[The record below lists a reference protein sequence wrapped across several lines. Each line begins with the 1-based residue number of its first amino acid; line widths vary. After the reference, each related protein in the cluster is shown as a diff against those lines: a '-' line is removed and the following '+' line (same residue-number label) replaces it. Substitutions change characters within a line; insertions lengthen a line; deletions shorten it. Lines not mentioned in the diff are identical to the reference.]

1 MRKLANHFVRGLA
14 IIAPLALTVFIVY
27 QVFVT
32 VDRWLHLSIPG
43 LGFLIA
49 VVAITLVG
57 MLGSGLVTRG
67 LMAALDELVAKV
79 PLVRLVY
86 SSFRDLIDAFV
97 GERRRFRRAVSVALS
112 EDGAIKA
119 IGFVTRESMDTF
131 GLTDQVAV
139 YLPLSYSFA
148 GHLVLVPTSRITP
161 LAIEGADAMAFV
173 VSGGVADSARH
184 PSG

>member
-1 MRKLANHFVRGLA
+1 MRRLANHFVRGLA
-14 IIAPLALTVFIVY
+14 IIAPLGITIFIVY
-27 QVFVT
+27 QIFVT
-32 VDRWLHLSIPG
+32 VDRWLQLSIPG

-49 VVAITLVG
+49 VVSITLVG
-57 MLGSGLVTRG
+57 MLGSGLVSRG
-67 LMAALDELVAKV
+67 LLAALDELVARV

-119 IGFVTRESMDTF
+119 IGFVTRESMDAF
-131 GLTDQVAV
+131 GLADQVAV

-148 GHLVLVPTSRITP
+148 GHLVVVPARRVTP
-161 LAIEGADAMAFV
+161 LPIEGADAMAFV

>member
-1 MRKLANHFVRGLA
+1 MRRLANHFVRGLA
-14 IIAPLALTVFIVY
+14 ITAPLALTLFIVW

-32 VDRWLHLSIPG
+32 VDRWLQLSIPG
-43 LGFLIA
+43 LGFLLA
-49 VVAITLVG
+49 VAIITVVG

-67 LMAALDELVAKV
+67 IMAAFDELVAKV

-97 GERRRFRRAVSVALS
+97 GERRRFTRAVSVALS

-119 IGFVTRESMDTF
+119 IGFVTRETMDSF
-131 GLTDQVAV
+131 GLGQHVAV

-148 GHLVLVPTSRITP
+148 GHLVIVPASRVSP
-161 LAIEGADAMAFV
+161 LSLEGADAMAFV
-173 VSGGVADSARH
+173 VSGGVADSARQS
-184 PSG
+184 PA

>member
-1 MRKLANHFVRGLA
+1 MRRLANHFLRGLA
-14 IIAPLALTVFIVY
+14 ITAPLALTIFIIW

-32 VDRWLHLSIPG
+32 VDRWLHLSVPG

-49 VVAITLVG
+49 VATITLIG
-57 MLGSGLVTRG
+57 MLGSGLLTRG
-67 LMAALDELVAKV
+67 LVAALEELLAKV

-119 IGFVTRESMDTF
+119 IGFVTRETMEQF
-131 GLTDQVAV
+131 GLQDHVAV

-148 GHLVLVPTSRITP
+148 GHLVMVPASRVSP
-161 LAIEGADAMAFV
+161 LAFEGADAMAFV
-173 VSGGVADSARH
+173 VSGGVADSART
-184 PSG
+184 SGT

>member
-1 MRKLANHFVRGLA
+1 MRRLANHFVRGLA
-14 IIAPLALTVFIVY
+14 IIAPLALTLYIVW

-32 VDRWLHLSIPG
+32 VDRWLGLSIPG
-43 LGFLIA
+43 LGFA
-49 VVAITLVG
+49 VAVALTTVVG

-67 LMAALDELVAKV
+67 VMAAFDELVAKV
-79 PLVRLVY
+79 PLIRLVY

-119 IGFVTRESMDTF
+119 IGFVTRESMDRF
-131 GLTDQVAV
+131 GLEQHVAV

-148 GHLVLVPTSRITP
+148 GHLVVVPASRVSP
-161 LAIEGADAMAFV
+161 LPLEGADVMAFV
-173 VSGGVADSARH
+173 VSGGVAESAR
-184 PSG
+184 PTPA